1 MKKAA
6 VIFPGLG
13 YGPDRP
19 LLYYAGKIAKECGY
33 DLISIK
39 YNGIDKA
46 TLRDISKMP
55 DAFNLASQQAKEQL
69 SGAGLAECDDVL
81 FISKSIG
88 TVAAATYAA
97 GQNISAGQLFF
108 TPFPQAITLATEGGG
123 LVFIGDKDQWV
134 DDKEIRSLCEAKKI
148 SFNLISGA
156 NHSLETGHTVDDVD
170 NLAKIIGKAAAYIS
184 GENR

>member
-69 SGAGLAECDDVL
+69 SGAGLATPAL
-81 FISKSIG
+81 RIG
-88 TVAAATYAA
+88 TRGVAR
-97 GQNISAGQLFF
+97 
-108 TPFPQAITLATEGGG
+108 TLRWA
-123 LVFIGDKDQWV
+123 F
-134 DDKEIRSLCEAKKI
+134 R
-148 SFNLISGA
+148 
-156 NHSLETGHTVDDVD
+156 
-170 NLAKIIGKAAAYIS
+170 
-184 GENR
+184 